1 MNFGGVSAVAR
12 FGRSMTRMPT
22 AFHAA
27 PLAGLTLRCQSDAR
41 LVSLCRE
48 GHVRAF
54 EEIVRRYRP
63 QLVSFAGAIVP
74 AHRAEDV
81 VQEALT
87 KAHSSLATS
96 DGEMK
101 LKPWLYRIV
110 RNRALND
117 LRDEPRHQRLDED
130 FDGVPQPPEV
140 AARRA
145 ELAELVAGVKS
156 LPAGQREALLRR
168 ELEGR
173 SHQEIAAAIGVT
185 PGAVRGLIFRARSAL
200 REGASALIPL
210 PVVRALLSAG
220 PLTTEATGAGVGVGG
235 AAAGLTAGGGGGI
248 AIKAGAALLVA
259 GLAVGSGV
267 ALHDHGDEQRE
278 ATAAMVARGDG
289 SPATRSRAE
298 SGHGAVNGSGRAAAP
313 RRISRGGDRTQA
325 ATRAGQA
332 GAPGR
337 ARATDR
343 APLPVGRGQ
352 PRTAPPAATATA
364 DAATTPVAAMTQAGT
379 GDPMVAITRAGR
391 QAGTGKAAGPASI
404 REAAGTE
411 GAEQA
416 AKAVTTRAAAGPHQ
430 AAAPGMTA
438 QGAATPDPAATKAA
452 APTTAARPRPR
463 ANPRPSTDRPLRR
476 APIPIR
482 PERTSSRAEV
492 A

>member
-1 MNFGGVSAVAR
+1 
-12 FGRSMTRMPT
+12 MTRMPT

-27 PLAGLTLRCQSDAR
+27 PLAGLALRCQSDAR

-145 ELAELVAGVKS
+145 ELAGVVAGVKS
-156 LPAGQREALLRR
+156 LPAAQREALLRR

-200 REGASALIPL
+200 REGASVLIPL
-210 PVVRALLSAG
+210 PVVRALLGAG

-248 AIKAGAALLVA
+248 AIKAGTALLVA

-267 ALHDHGDEQRE
+267 ALHDHGDKQRE

-289 SPATRSRAE
+289 SPTTRSHAE
-298 SGHGAVNGSGRAAAP
+298 SGHGAVNGSGP
-313 RRISRGGDRTQA
+313 S
-325 ATRAGQA
+325 
-332 GAPGR
+332 GR
-337 ARATDR
+337 SEADQS
-343 APLPVGRGQ
+343 GRG
-352 PRTAPPAATATA
+352 PNSGGNSSGPGGSSGPGSGHGSSSSSSGPGSAEDSSTSGHGHGGR
-364 DAATTPVAAMTQAGT
+364 ATTPVAAMTQAGT
-379 GDPMVAITRAGR
+379 GDPMAAI
-391 QAGTGKAAGPASI
+391 
-404 REAAGTE
+404 
-411 GAEQA
+411 
-416 AKAVTTRAAAGPHQ
+416 
-430 AAAPGMTA
+430 
-438 QGAATPDPAATKAA
+438 
-452 APTTAARPRPR
+452 TTAARRAGTREAARPR
-463 ANPRPSTDRPLRR
+463 TSDCGKRR
-476 APIPIR
+476 ARVAASGAREAGRVSSGSGSGSSGSGSGSSGSGSGSSGSGGSHERGTSTSASEPP
-482 PERTSSRAEV
+482 PEH
-492 A
+492 

>member
-1 MNFGGVSAVAR
+1 
-12 FGRSMTRMPT
+12 MTRMPT

-27 PLAGLTLRCQSDAR
+27 PLAGLALRCQSDAR

-63 QLVSFAGAIVP
+63 QLVSFAGAIAP

-130 FDGVPQPPEV
+130 FDGVPQPSEV

-200 REGASALIPL
+200 REGASVLIPL

-298 SGHGAVNGSGRAAAP
+298 SGHGAVNGSGRSGRSEADQSGRGPNSGGNSGGPGGSSGPGSGHGSSSSSSGPGAAED
-313 RRISRGGDRTQA
+313 RSTSGHGHGGRGDDTGGGDDASGHGGSDGGHHEGGETS
-325 ATRAGQA
+325 GH
-332 GAPGR
+332 GENGGPGEHSGSGGHGGSGTSGEGGDDSSGSGS
-337 ARATDR
+337 ASSGSSGD
-343 APLPVGRGQ
+343 
-352 PRTAPPAATATA
+352 
-364 DAATTPVAAMTQAGT
+364 DGT
-379 GDPMVAITRAGR
+379 GSGDAGSSDD
-391 QAGTGKAAGPASI
+391 QSGSSHDGGTSTSAS
-404 REAAGTE
+404 ES
-411 GAEQA
+411 
-416 AKAVTTRAAAGPHQ
+416 P
-430 AAAPGMTA
+430 
-438 QGAATPDPAATKAA
+438 
-452 APTTAARPRPR
+452 
-463 ANPRPSTDRPLRR
+463 
-476 APIPIR
+476 
-482 PERTSSRAEV
+482 PEH
-492 A
+492 